1 MLSVFRTNFILEKN
15 KFYFYMLKFNIYKSS
30 KSYSFYLLYLKVYIK
45 LYHIKRVISPKKR
58 KIPKN
63 WIEIRL

>member
-1 MLSVFRTNFILEKN
+1 MSKFKKFVNHTVF
-15 KFYFYMLKFNIYKSS
+15 IY
-30 KSYSFYLLYLKVYIK
+30 YLKVYIK

-63 WIEIRL
+63 